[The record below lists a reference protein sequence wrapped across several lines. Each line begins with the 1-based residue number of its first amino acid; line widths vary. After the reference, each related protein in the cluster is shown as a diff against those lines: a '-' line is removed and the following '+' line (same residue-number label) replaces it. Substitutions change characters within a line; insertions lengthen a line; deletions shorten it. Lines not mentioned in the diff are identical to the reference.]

1 MRVRHPEKPSGQPTL
16 VWLGGYRSDMT
27 GTKAVEVERYAMERG
42 AACVRFDYSGHGA
55 SGGAFTDGTISRW
68 LEEFRMDN
76 ELLYSLEDAMFGA
89 YDGDDYGP
97 VVDEWIADN
106 RDWVDGLTR

>member
-1 MRVRHPEKPSGQPTL
+1 MQDTPSETEISFIDVGAPAAERRIAMRVRHPEKPSEQPTL

-42 AACVRFDYSGHGA
+42 AACVRFDYSGHGS

-68 LEEFRMDN
+68 LEEPCRH
-76 ELLYSLEDAMFGA
+76 
-89 YDGDDYGP
+89 
-97 VVDEWIADN
+97 
-106 RDWVDGLTR
+106 

>member
-1 MRVRHPEKPSGQPTL
+1 
-16 VWLGGYRSDMT
+16 
-27 GTKAVEVERYAMERG
+27 
-42 AACVRFDYSGHGA
+42 
-55 SGGAFTDGTISRW
+55 
-68 LEEFRMDN
+68 MDN

-97 VVDEWIADN
+97 VVAEWIADN